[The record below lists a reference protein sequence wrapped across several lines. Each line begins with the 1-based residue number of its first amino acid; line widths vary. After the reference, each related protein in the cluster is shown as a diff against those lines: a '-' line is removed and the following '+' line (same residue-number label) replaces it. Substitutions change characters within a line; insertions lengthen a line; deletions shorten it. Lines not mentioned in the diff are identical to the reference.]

1 MKNNNLKWYKIEE
14 ILKFVKYDNKSDDFY
29 AYIPDNHV
37 IVSGK
42 DKGYTINKLRLY
54 QKSRETTISI
64 GDVNFYCELLT
75 RNIDDNVLLSIEYKD
90 DEEDELIEDIHKNRL
105 CKYIEAMLLGFDIH
119 GKEYQDNPSEFFKN
133 KQSHEVKVNNDA
145 W

>member
-14 ILKFVKYDNKSDDFY
+14 ILKFVKYDNKCDDFY

-37 IVSGK
+37 IISGK
-42 DKGYTINKLRLY
+42 NKGYTINKLRLY

-75 RNIDDNVLLSIEYKD
+75 RNIDNNVLLSIEYKD
-90 DEEDELIEDIHKNRL
+90 DEEDEQIQDIQKNRL
-105 CKYIEAMLLGFDIH
+105 FKYIESMLLGFDSY
-119 GKEYQDNPSEFFKN
+119 GKQYEDNPAEFFKQ
-133 KQSHEVKVNNDA
+133 KQRHEVKISNDA